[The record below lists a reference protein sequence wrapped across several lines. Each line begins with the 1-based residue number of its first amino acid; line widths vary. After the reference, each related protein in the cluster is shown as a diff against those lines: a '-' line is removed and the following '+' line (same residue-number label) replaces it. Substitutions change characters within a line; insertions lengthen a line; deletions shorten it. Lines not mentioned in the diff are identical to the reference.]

1 MNSIYKMMAVAAV
14 SVAASLS
21 ANAET
26 PPLPQGTPRRKSQS
40 RRSIVNSRR

>member
-1 MNSIYKMMAVAAV
+1 MINICKMMAVAAV

-26 PPLPQGTPRRKSQS
+26 PAAAGGDARRKSRS
-40 RRSIVNSRR
+40 PRSIVNSRR